1 VNRLVILLSAL
12 LAMTFADSAGA
23 QAPLPGARTGL
34 EQVRHLYYEAVQ
46 SEGAIRRGLA
56 EVERQRAH
64 ARDEN
69 ARATLTA
76 YVGAFTLLRAK
87 HGAWPPD
94 RLRHTRRGL
103 ATLDSLIAAHPA
115 HAEARYLRL
124 MSCYYLPR
132 ILGRGW
138 SVREDFAHLARLLP
152 GVRGQYPPELY
163 RAIVQFVLQ
172 NGHPSPEQRAALEA
186 SLHASLGDA

>member
-1 VNRLVILLSAL
+1 VKRIAFFLSAL
-12 LAMTFADSAGA
+12 LLMTFADAAGA

-46 SEGAIRRGLA
+46 SERAIPRGLA
-56 EVERQRAH
+56 EVERQRA
-64 ARDEN
+64 RTPDVD

-87 HGAWPPD
+87 HGVWPPD

-103 ATLDSLIAAHPA
+103 ATLDSLIAAHPE

-132 ILGRGW
+132 VLGRGW
-138 SVREDFAHLARLLP
+138 SVREDFAQLSRLLP

-172 NGHPSPEQRAALEA
+172 NGRPSPEQRAALEA
-186 SLHASLGDA
+186 SLHASRGDA

>member
-1 VNRLVILLSAL
+1 MKRTVLLLSAL
-12 LAMTFADSAGA
+12 LLMTIADSAGA
-23 QAPLPGARTGL
+23 QAPMPGARTGL
-34 EQVRHLYYEAVQ
+34 AQVRHLYYEAVQ
-46 SEGAIRRGLA
+46 SERSIGRGLA

-64 ARDEN
+64 TQDAH

-87 HGAWPPD
+87 HGTWPPD

-103 ATLDSLIAAHPA
+103 ATLDSLITEHPR

-138 SVREDFAHLARLLP
+138 SVRDDFAALSRLLP
-152 GVRGQYPPELY
+152 GVRGEYPPDLY
-163 RAIVQFVLQ
+163 QAIVRFVLE
-172 NGHPSPEQRAALEA
+172 NGQPSPEQRAALEA

>member
-1 VNRLVILLSAL
+1 MRRIAILAAAL
-12 LAMTFADSAGA
+12 LGMALADDAGA
-23 QAPLPGARTGL
+23 QAPHPAARTGL

-46 SEGAIRRGLA
+46 SQAAIARGLA

-64 ARDEN
+64 TDDAHV
-69 ARATLTA
+69 RATLAA

-87 HGAWPPD
+87 HGVWPPD
-94 RLRHTRRGL
+94 RLRHTRDGL
-103 ATLDSLIAAHPA
+103 AVLDSLIAAHPR

-138 SVREDFAHLARLLP
+138 SVREDFAALARLLP
-152 GVRGQYPPELY
+152 SVRGQVPPDLY

-172 NGHPSPEQRAALEA
+172 NGRATREQRAALEA
-186 SLHASLGDA
+186 SLRASRAGG

>member
-1 VNRLVILLSAL
+1 MKRIVLLLTAL

-34 EQVRHLYYEAVQ
+34 EQVRHLYYEAIQ
-46 SEGAIRRGLA
+46 SERAIPRGLA
-56 EVERQRAH
+56 EVERQRTH
-64 ARDEN
+64 TRDAG

-103 ATLDSLIAAHPA
+103 ATLDSLIAAHPD

-138 SVREDFAHLARLLP
+138 SVREDFASLSRLLP
-152 GVRGQYPPELY
+152 GVRGDYPPDLY
-163 RAIVQFVLQ
+163 QAIVRFVLE